1 MSICIKVSI
10 KKFKGA
16 VQNFLKHFFINIIKI
31 TYAHTC
37 LSRHI
42 QPVAHQVVYKTTIQN
57 FKTNIINK
65 QNNYVQM
72 TVQLCVVFDCDD
84 YLMGFKL
91 KNNTNL

>member
-1 MSICIKVSI
+1 MLEQAYS
-10 KKFKGA
+10 
-16 VQNFLKHFFINIIKI
+16 
-31 TYAHTC
+31 TC
-37 LSRHI
+37 SPSSCL
-42 QPVAHQVVYKTTIQN
+42 QN